1 MKRYYVGCKGGR
13 REVFTAEKKPTEQSH
28 GSRYNAVIGP
38 FQTKKG
44 AEFMAQ
50 QGGSNPHIQTVADAE
65 RAVKSQ
71 KRKKLPGYSS
81 EIKGCRKIGWRERVP
96 SGWEVV
102 KEGTY
107 YKHIRPKR

>member
-81 EIKGCRKIGWRERVP
+81 EIKRMPEDRMAREGAQWLGGGQGGHLLQTHP
-96 SGWEVV
+96 A
-102 KEGTY
+102 
-107 YKHIRPKR
+107 